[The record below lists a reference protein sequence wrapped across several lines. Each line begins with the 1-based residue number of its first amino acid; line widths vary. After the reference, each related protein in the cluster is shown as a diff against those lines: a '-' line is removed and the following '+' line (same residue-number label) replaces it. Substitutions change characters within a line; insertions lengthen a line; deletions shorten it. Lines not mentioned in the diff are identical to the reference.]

1 MRRAGSSKRPAARA
15 PAPVPAA
22 LLRSR
27 RVVVCLGCGGVGKT
41 TVSAA
46 LALLGARLGRRVLV
60 LTIDPARRLADAL
73 GLEGLGNEPRRLPAG
88 RLARLGVPAGGELSA
103 LMLDM
108 KSTFDDLVARFSR
121 GEAERERILRN
132 PIYQHVSDAL
142 AGSAEYSAMEKV
154 YQLSESADL
163 DLIVVD
169 TPPSQHALDFLE
181 APERLI
187 EFLDSPVVR
196 LMLHPAFAAGRTGFR
211 LFQRGA
217 ARVLKLLER
226 VSGLGFLEDIS
237 EFLLAFE
244 GMSEGFRERA
254 RTVRGLLAGPQ
265 TAYVLASGPGTE
277 ATAQGGAFVDRLEG
291 AGIELSGLVVNRM
304 RLWPGPA
311 PEARLFGGAGE
322 RALAE
327 ALAAAHG
334 TRYPAG
340 DAARAA
346 LALARGYARLVERDA
361 DAVEPLA
368 ARVRARG
375 GFVSRIPEFDRD
387 VHDLGGLAAIADLLG
402 EGA

>member
-1 MRRAGSSKRPAARA
+1 VKRARRPEEPFA
-15 PAPVPAA
+15 PAA
-22 LLRSR
+22 LLRER
-27 RVVVCLGCGGVGKT
+27 RVVVCLGSGGVGKT

-73 GLEGLGNEPRRLPAG
+73 GLEGGLGSEPVRLAPDL
-88 RLARLGVPAGGELSA
+88 LARLGVPPEGELSA

-108 KSTFDDLVARFSR
+108 KSTFDDLVARLAR
-121 GEAERERILRN
+121 NEAERERILRN
-132 PIYQHVSDAL
+132 PLYQHVSDAL

-154 YQLSESADL
+154 YQLSESKDL
-163 DLIVVD
+163 DLVVVD
-169 TPPSQHALDFLE
+169 TPPAQHALDFLE
-181 APERLI
+181 APERLL
-187 EFLDSPVVR
+187 EFLESPVVR

-226 VSGLGFLEDIS
+226 VSGLGFLEDLS

-254 RTVRGLLAGPQ
+254 RTVKGLLAGPQ
-265 TAYVLASGPGTE
+265 TGYVLASGPGAD
-277 ATAQGGAFVDRLEG
+277 ATAQGGALADRLAQSG
-291 AGIELSGLVVNRM
+291 VELSGLVVNRM

-311 PEARLFGGAGE
+311 PGARAFSAEGE
-322 RALAE
+322 RALEA

-334 TRYPAG
+334 ARYPARE
-340 DAARAA
+340 AAQAA
-346 LALARGYARLVERDA
+346 LELARGYAALVERDA
-361 DAVEPLA
+361 GAVEPLA

-375 GFVSRIPEFDRD
+375 GFVTRIPEFDRD
-387 VHDLGGLAAIADLLG
+387 VHDLDGLAAIADLLG
-402 EGA
+402 ADA